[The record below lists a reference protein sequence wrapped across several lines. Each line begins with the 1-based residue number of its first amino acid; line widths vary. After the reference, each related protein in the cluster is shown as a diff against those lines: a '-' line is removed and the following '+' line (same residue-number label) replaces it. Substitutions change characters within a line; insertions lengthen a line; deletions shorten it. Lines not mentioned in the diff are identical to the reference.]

1 MAKKFTPESIER
13 IKDWVA
19 QGVGRDEIAS
29 RLDVSVGSLQ
39 VTCSRLG
46 IGLRQR
52 SAGVEQSIEHVRQ
65 GDHAAQAKLTLLM
78 QTRNRQAAFD
88 LPLRQDLLVQLA
100 LEASFRD
107 LTTAGLIG
115 RIVNQ
120 AMEKDLVGRFWATAA
135 RLRRRRTSRS
145 APQTARREEG
155 VPTTFGVGILLLQF
169 VGTFATSR
177 TKTQMNPPVAAP
189 QIAEADT

>member
-1 MAKKFTPESIER
+1 VVMAKKFTPENIER

-46 IGLRQR
+46 IGLRRR
-52 SAGVEQSIEHVRQ
+52 SAGVQRSIEHVRR

-120 AMEKDLVGRFWATAA
+120 AMEKELVGEI
-135 RLRRRRTSRS
+135 LGNGSS
-145 APQTARREEG
+145 PSPPQ
-155 VPTTFGVGILLLQF
+155 
-169 VGTFATSR
+169 
-177 TKTQMNPPVAAP
+177 
-189 QIAEADT
+189 D

>member
-1 MAKKFTPESIER
+1 
-13 IKDWVA
+13 
-19 QGVGRDEIAS
+19 
-29 RLDVSVGSLQ
+29 
-39 VTCSRLG
+39 
-46 IGLRQR
+46 LRQR

-115 RIVNQ
+115 RIVNR
-120 AMEKDLVGRFWATAA
+120 AMEKDLVGEI
-135 RLRRRRTSRS
+135 LGNGSS
-145 APQTARREEG
+145 PSPPQ
-155 VPTTFGVGILLLQF
+155 
-169 VGTFATSR
+169 
-177 TKTQMNPPVAAP
+177 
-189 QIAEADT
+189 D